1 MSTVKDDAMSSPAPT
16 SATPVPSSASKYG
29 EKSKRRGPK
38 LVLLSESFHRQL
50 IQRDQSPIIH
60 AIMAIKSEPTDSDVS
75 AVLTKAVTTYPLFG
89 ATVSAPTGCGC
100 TKSMYWELDD
110 SPVDGARLLQDH
122 VTRVTLTP
130 TLEGSELED
139 DFNEFDR
146 SNNTSIDKALREHV
160 SSLIGT
166 GFDLTKGGFQLH
178 VIRYEDQSAKKKSIQ
193 RCDML
198 WRMHH
203 GIGDGIMLSKVLIS
217 LCEEIKGAEDAAPAR
232 ASPKRAKKK
241 ISPFVMAG
249 KAFYSV
255 GKVLGIPLFHD
266 PKTLFKAPTNYKKM
280 GKAKSYGATRVWS
293 LQAAKDAGKP
303 FGATLNDV
311 VMAALSLAMRR
322 YMIKRE
328 DPAVMGKKGKKLSVR
343 ALAVV
348 NTRAAGAA
356 GDRLLEDFS
365 KCKSPNE
372 FSYVVPTLP
381 VGEMS
386 VRERVLACNKDM
398 NSLKSS
404 PEAFVIKKLNNG
416 IRDVLGGAFTLAFNA
431 DYVINRLTCFFSNL
445 PGPTSKLSCCEVE
458 VERLSNFVHP
468 MMYSCGLS
476 IQSYNGEI
484 VTNCSCDSK
493 LIPDPDVFM
502 AMADEAFDEICE
514 DSAKYLSEQQALLD
528 EEI

>member
-1 MSTVKDDAMSSPAPT
+1 M
-16 SATPVPSSASKYG
+16 
-29 EKSKRRGPK
+29 
-38 LVLLSESFHRQL
+38 LSL
-50 IQRDQSPIIH
+50 
-60 AIMAIKSEPTDSDVS
+60 
-75 AVLTKAVTTYPLFG
+75 
-89 ATVSAPTGCGC
+89 
-100 TKSMYWELDD
+100 
-110 SPVDGARLLQDH
+110 
-122 VTRVTLTP
+122 
-130 TLEGSELED
+130 
-139 DFNEFDR
+139 R
-146 SNNTSIDKALREHV
+146 SNT
-160 SSLIGT
+160 
-166 GFDLTKGGFQLH
+166 Q
-178 VIRYEDQSAKKKSIQ
+178 
-193 RCDML
+193 
-198 WRMHH
+198 
-203 GIGDGIMLSKVLIS
+203 
-217 LCEEIKGAEDAAPAR
+217 
-232 ASPKRAKKK
+232 
-241 ISPFVMAG
+241 
-249 KAFYSV
+249 
-255 GKVLGIPLFHD
+255 
-266 PKTLFKAPTNYKKM
+266 
-280 GKAKSYGATRVWS
+280 GATRVWS

-311 VMAALSLAMRR
+311 VMAALSLAMRRYVGGGRGGGGERGIEEGAALAAHSSLHAVSRSPRSRR

-445 PGPTSKLSCCEVE
+445 PGPTSKLSCCGVE

>member
-193 RCDML
+193 VS
-198 WRMHH
+198 
-203 GIGDGIMLSKVLIS
+203 GSGS
-217 LCEEIKGAEDAAPAR
+217 EAR
-232 ASPKRAKKK
+232 ASEASDETEEEGREAAQRLGRA
-241 ISPFVMAG
+241 SE
-249 KAFYSV
+249 S
-255 GKVLGIPLFHD
+255 
-266 PKTLFKAPTNYKKM
+266 
-280 GKAKSYGATRVWS
+280 
-293 LQAAKDAGKP
+293 
-303 FGATLNDV
+303 
-311 VMAALSLAMRR
+311 
-322 YMIKRE
+322 E
-328 DPAVMGKKGKKLSVR
+328 
-343 ALAVV
+343 
-348 NTRAAGAA
+348 
-356 GDRLLEDFS
+356 
-365 KCKSPNE
+365 
-372 FSYVVPTLP
+372 VP
-381 VGEMS
+381 
-386 VRERVLACNKDM
+386 
-398 NSLKSS
+398 
-404 PEAFVIKKLNNG
+404 
-416 IRDVLGGAFTLAFNA
+416 
-431 DYVINRLTCFFSNL
+431 
-445 PGPTSKLSCCEVE
+445 CE
-458 VERLSNFVHP
+458 
-468 MMYSCGLS
+468 
-476 IQSYNGEI
+476 
-484 VTNCSCDSK
+484 
-493 LIPDPDVFM
+493 
-502 AMADEAFDEICE
+502 
-514 DSAKYLSEQQALLD
+514 
-528 EEI
+528 